1 MSFVHQHASAFLRKR
16 SEVKVATSRSGA
28 QGCGR
33 GQLLTDCQHRP
44 SQLTTK
50 RMEQEVAMILDS
62 TLHGL
67 ACLFSGQIDYPADD
81 MAVTQA
87 NNNSYS
93 ASLVFQFCCIKK
105 RGRRKNHDSTI

>member
-1 MSFVHQHASAFLRKR
+1 MCHVICSDN
-16 SEVKVATSRSGA
+16 TSRSGA

-44 SQLTTK
+44 SQLTRK
-50 RMEQEVAMILDS
+50 IVEQEAAMILDS

-81 MAVTQA
+81 MALTQA
-87 NNNSYS
+87 IQLTITIPP
-93 ASLVFQFCCIKK
+93 ASCFSFAA
-105 RGRRKNHDSTI
+105 

>member
-1 MSFVHQHASAFLRKR
+1 M
-16 SEVKVATSRSGA
+16 KVATSRSGA

-81 MAVTQA
+81 MAVTHAIQLTITIPP
-87 NNNSYS
+87 
-93 ASLVFQFCCIKK
+93 ASCFSFAASR
-105 RGRRKNHDSTI
+105 RGLAQKS